1 MKRSKH
7 LIEKRTA
14 CVAAATVLC
23 IAIGLADVTFGYQ
36 YDAAGNRVRKEVVQQ
51 PRGPV
56 VEPAPTARVFP
67 SITTGQ
73 ITIENLGDAPWNNAE
88 YRVTNAQGNT
98 VASGLLSGMSQQVFV
113 NVPGGI
119 YVLYVVDRENVS
131 SFKIIKL

>member
-1 MKRSKH
+1 MKRACH
-7 LIEKRTA
+7 PIVKRTVCA
-14 CVAAATVLC
+14 AIVAALFVGTAF
-23 IAIGLADVTFGYQ
+23 GDVTFGYQ

-73 ITIENLGDAPWNNAE
+73 ITIENLGDTPWNNAE